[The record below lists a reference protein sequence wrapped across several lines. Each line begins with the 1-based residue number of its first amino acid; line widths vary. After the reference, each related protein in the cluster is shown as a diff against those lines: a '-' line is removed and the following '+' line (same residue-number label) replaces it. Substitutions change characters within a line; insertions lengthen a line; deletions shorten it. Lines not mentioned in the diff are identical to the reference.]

1 MLQFI
6 SHNLFWRQ
14 LAIPAQWPSLP
25 KFGKNIKKPKTSFF
39 DLYIA
44 LEIPY
49 LYKAVCIKWS
59 T

>member
-14 LAIPAQWPSLP
+14 LAIPAQWLSLP

-49 LYKAVCIKWS
+49 LYKAVCIK
-59 T
+59 